1 MNWTWAKAASMPNS
15 IRRMNT
21 LFVAVSLVSA
31 TLFADEARS
40 DQHYRGNYCNLL
52 GNFALRVSRTYQV
65 IGYGSQLELSQAD
78 WLALIETDALRPE
91 ISPLRNSEL
100 RWVVEDVYSQPLFET
115 AQLRGQEVAD
125 AYRRAL
131 DWCLNN

>member
-1 MNWTWAKAASMPNS
+1 MNRTWAKAACMPNPK
-15 IRRMNT
+15 RRLTT
-21 LFVAVSLVSA
+21 LFLIVSLVSA
-31 TLFADEARS
+31 TLFADVARS
-40 DQHYRGNYCNLL
+40 DQHYRDNYCNIL

-65 IGYGSQLELSQAD
+65 IGYGSQLELSEAD

-115 AQLRGQEVAD
+115 AQLRGQEIAD

-131 DWCLNN
+131 DWCLSN